1 VNSRV
6 GMLMKRIK
14 RESLDE
20 LREPKLGGE
29 GIF

>member
-1 VNSRV
+1 
-6 GMLMKRIK
+6 MLMKRIK